1 MKKSASVAVA
11 AMLLLSG
18 VSVASAASHM
28 SNRSGNSTAA
38 SDKLE
43 LSSAQ
48 QKSIWKDISR
58 HAANQ
63 NAPSDFNPAVGTA
76 IPDGVNTYPLPRRA
90 ARDVPAVKPYRY
102 AMLQDKLLIVNP
114 SDQTIANVVS
124 K

>member
-1 MKKSASVAVA
+1 MKKSVSVAVA

-28 SNRSGNSTAA
+28 SNRSGSSAAA
-38 SDKLE
+38 SDKLD

-58 HAANQ
+58 QATNQ
-63 NAPSDFNPAVGTA
+63 NAPSDFNPAIGMA
-76 IPDGVNTYPLPRRA
+76 IPDGVNTYPLPRQA

-102 AMLQDKLLIVNP
+102 AMLQDKVLIVNP
-114 SDQTIANVVS
+114 SDKMIADVVTR
-124 K
+124 

>member
-1 MKKSASVAVA
+1 M
-11 AMLLLSG
+11 SG

-28 SNRSGNSTAA
+28 SNRSGNSAAA
-38 SDKLE
+38 SDRLE

-63 NAPSDFNPAVGTA
+63 SAPSGFSAAVGTA
-76 IPDGVNTYPLPRRA
+76 IPAGVNTYPLPRQA
-90 ARDVPAVKPYRY
+90 ARDVPAAKPYRY

-114 SDQTIANVVS
+114 SDKKIADVVT